1 MLNISECMKRTMKNK
16 NLEVAEIAKKT
27 GMSKSTIHDLEN
39 GTTVDPRISTI
50 DKLCSGIEISVDEF
64 LYGGKTGRI
73 QTFFNKFKELEEE
86 EQETLLTMYEGATN
100 AVSERRKQYKA
111 N

>member
-1 MLNISECMKRTMKNK
+1 MLNISECMKRTIKNK

-39 GTTVDPRISTI
+39 GTTANPTI
-50 DKLCSGIEISVDEF
+50 KTIARLCEGIEISVDEF
-64 LYGGKTGRI
+64 LYGEKKGKI

-86 EQETLLTMYEGATN
+86 EQETLLTMYEGARH
-100 AVSERRKQYKA
+100 AVSERKKKYNIK
-111 N
+111 

>member
-1 MLNISECMKRTMKNK
+1 MLNISECMKRTMESR

-39 GTTVDPRISTI
+39 GTTINPTI
-50 DKLCSGIEISVDEF
+50 RTIAKLCEGIEISVDEF
-64 LYGGKTGRI
+64 LYGEKKGRV

-86 EQETLLTMYEGATN
+86 EQETLLTIYEGATN
-100 AVSERRKQYKA
+100 AVSEKRKQYKA
-111 N
+111 H

>member
-1 MLNISECMKRTMKNK
+1 MLNISDCMKRTMESK

-39 GTTVDPRISTI
+39 GTTTNPTI
-50 DKLCSGIEISVDEF
+50 KTIAKLCEGIEISVDEF
-64 LYGGKTGRI
+64 LYGEKKGRV

-86 EQETLLTMYEGATN
+86 EQETLLTIYEGATN

-111 N
+111 H